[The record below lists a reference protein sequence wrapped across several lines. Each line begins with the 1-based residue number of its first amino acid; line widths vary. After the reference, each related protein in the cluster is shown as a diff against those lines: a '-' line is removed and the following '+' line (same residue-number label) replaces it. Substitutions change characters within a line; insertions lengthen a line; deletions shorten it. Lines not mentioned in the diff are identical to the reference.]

1 MRSWVLKV
9 YNSPLLGELL
19 VCEIGISFIANSW
32 LAKVDH
38 VSFDAHSTQSSAGE
52 LSECGSHAVS
62 CHFELEVR
70 MQRLQAGNFL
80 VEVAPGSVGC
90 LVKS

>member
-1 MRSWVLKV
+1 MHCWVLEIH
-9 YNSPLLGELL
+9 NSPLLGELL
-19 VCEIGISFIANSW
+19 VGEIGISFIANSW

-38 VSFDAHSTQSSAGE
+38 VSFDTLSTKSGAGE
-52 LSECGSHAVS
+52 LSECGPHAVS

-70 MQRLQAGNFL
+70 MQCLQAGNFL
-80 VEVAPGSVGC
+80 VEVAPDNVGC

>member
-1 MRSWVLKV
+1 VHCWVLEV
-9 YNSPLLGELL
+9 HNSPLLGELL
-19 VCEIGISFIANSW
+19 VGEIGISFIANSW

-38 VSFDAHSTQSSAGE
+38 VSFDTLSTKSGAGE
-52 LSECGSHAVS
+52 LSECGPHAVS

-70 MQRLQAGNFL
+70 MQCLQAGNFL
-80 VEVAPGSVGC
+80 VEVAPDNVGC

>member
-1 MRSWVLKV
+1 MRGWVLEV
-9 YNSPLLGELL
+9 HNSPLLGKLL
-19 VCEIGISFIANSW
+19 VGEIGISFIANSW

-38 VSFDAHSTQSSAGE
+38 VSFNTQSTKSGAGE
-52 LSECGSHAVS
+52 LSECGPHTVS
-62 CHFELEVR
+62 RHFELEVR

-80 VEVAPGSVGC
+80 IEVAPDNVGC